1 MPWCFITDACA
12 AYILHAY
19 RKQSQKVPVRELEL
33 ARKQAVAS
41 GMAPGLLKKEFG
53 VTTGQVSVWWQSRR
67 RSIRISVGAGIP
79 R

>member
-33 ARKQAVAS
+33 GHAADENRAS
-41 GMAPGLLKKEFG
+41 YADVIVG
-53 VTTGQVSVWWQSRR
+53 RR
-67 RSIRISVGAGIP
+67 LP
-79 R
+79 